1 MSTPSTTPRWRRA
14 LAVLRPSHSHTA
26 FTATLLLMS
35 SVMASRVIGLV
46 KTKYIAYLLGRTA
59 AADAFNAAFQL
70 PDMLSYFLIG
80 GAASITFVT
89 MLTRY
94 RDEGR
99 DAEGERAMSVI
110 LTTMALVLGTA
121 IVLAEFAAPALVRLL
136 LHGFENDPS
145 KAALCV
151 HLTRILFP
159 AQLFFLAGGVFAAVL
174 LARKQF
180 AVQAVTPLI
189 YNCGIIAGGVVLY
202 RQFGVSALALGAV
215 AGAFLGPFSSLNAVW
230 AHRAGMR
237 YRPILDWS
245 NPGLHEWVR
254 MSIPLMLGVSLVS
267 ADNWI
272 INYFASHTGG
282 AISLL
287 TYAKQVFNVPVSL
300 GQAAG
305 AASLP
310 FLASLYGKPDR
321 GPFSRTVNSSVSRIL
336 AFSLLLTGFLIAMA
350 LPAVDVVLR
359 GGAFHR
365 IDSGAMALYFAI
377 FSISLC
383 LWSAQAIY
391 ARAFYAAGNTLTPMI
406 AGTIVTVVSLPIYWS
421 LYKSF
426 GPAGLAIAS
435 DIGILIQ
442 TLTLA
447 VLLHRRR
454 MVSLGG
460 LEYSE
465 LLRSIVAAGVGY
477 AALVALRHFAP
488 TTSRQRE
495 LGLLLVATPGRV
507 AVSAAILKS
516 NRLGPAKTASLT
528 LRKTEGGL
536 TSCTLSSSICRL
548 VYA

>member
-1 MSTPSTTPRWRRA
+1 MASSSTTPRWRRA
-14 LAVLRPSHSHTA
+14 LTVLRPSHSHTA

-46 KTKYIAYLLGRTA
+46 KTKYIAYLLGRSA

-94 RDEGR
+94 RDQGR

-121 IVLAEFAAPALVRLL
+121 IVLAEFAAPLLIHLL
-136 LHGFENDPS
+136 LRGFESDPA

-151 HLTRILFP
+151 HLTRILLP

-180 AVQAVTPLI
+180 TVQAVTPLI
-189 YNCGIIAGGVVLY
+189 YNCGIIFGGVLLY
-202 RQFGVSALALGAV
+202 RHFGVSALAVGAV
-215 AGAFLGPFSSLNAVW
+215 AGAFCGPFLLNAIW
-230 AHRAGMR
+230 AHRNGMR
-237 YRPILDWS
+237 YRPILDWR
-245 NPGLHEWVR
+245 NKGLHEWVR

-282 AISLL
+282 AVSLL
-287 TYAKQVFNVPVSL
+287 TYSKQLFNVPVAL

-310 FLASLYGKPDR
+310 FLASLYIRPDR
-321 GPFSRTVNSSVSRIL
+321 APFSRAVNSSVSKIL
-336 AFSLLLTGFLIAMA
+336 AFSILLTGFLIAMA
-350 LPAVDVVLR
+350 LPAVDVVFR
-359 GGAFHR
+359 GGKFHR
-365 IDSGAMALYFAI
+365 VDSAAMAIYFGI
-377 FSISLC
+377 FAVSLC

-406 AGTIVTVVSLPIYWS
+406 AGTIVTVASLPVYWS
-421 LYKSF
+421 LYRTI
-426 GPAGLAIAS
+426 GPTGLAIAS
-435 DIGILIQ
+435 DVGILIQ

-460 LEYSE
+460 LEYGE
-465 LLRSIVAAGVGY
+465 LLRSVAAGAVVY
-477 AALVALRHFAP
+477 AALEALRHFAA
-488 TTSRQRE
+488 TTSRLRE
-495 LGLLLVATPGRV
+495 LALLLAGAVIWVGISALVLKLTGSALPGQL
-507 AVSAAILKS
+507 VSRFSA
-516 NRLGPAKTASLT
+516 RKTA
-528 LRKTEGGL
+528 
-536 TSCTLSSSICRL
+536 
-548 VYA
+548 

>member
-1 MSTPSTTPRWRRA
+1 M
-14 LAVLRPSHSHTA
+14 LRPSHRHTA
-26 FTATLLLMS
+26 FTATILLMGS
-35 SVMASRVIGLV
+35 AMASRVIGLV

-70 PDMLSYFLIG
+70 PDMIAYFLVG

-94 RDEGR
+94 RDAGR
-99 DAEGERAMSVI
+99 EDEGERSMSVI
-110 LTTMALVLGTA
+110 LTTMALVLGLA
-121 IVLAEFAAPALVRLL
+121 ILAAEFLAPLYVRAL
-136 LHGFENDPS
+136 LHGFENDPA
-145 KAALCV
+145 KAALCA
-151 HLTRILFP
+151 HLTRILLP

-174 LARKQF
+174 LVRKQF
-180 AVQAVTPLI
+180 AVQAITPLI
-189 YNCGIIAGGVVLY
+189 YNCGIIFGGVLLY
-202 RQFGVSALALGAV
+202 RHLGSSSLAIGAV
-215 AGAFLGPFSSLNAVW
+215 AGAFLGPFLLNAIW

-245 NPGLHEWVR
+245 DRGLHEWVR
-254 MSIPLMLGVSLVS
+254 MSIPLMLGVSLVT

-287 TYAKQVFNVPVSL
+287 TYAKQLFTAPVAL

-310 FLASLYGKPDR
+310 FLASLYGSGQGEGGR
-321 GPFSRTVNSSVSRIL
+321 TPFAHAVNSSVSRIL
-336 AFSLLLTGFLIAMA
+336 AFSILLSAFMISMA
-350 LPAVDVVLR
+350 LPMVDVLLR

-365 IDSGAMALYFAI
+365 ADSGTMAIYFGI

-406 AGTIVTVVSLPIYWS
+406 AGTIVTVVSLPVYWS
-421 LYKSF
+421 LYRSI
-426 GPAGLAIAS
+426 GAAGLAIAS
-435 DIGILIQ
+435 DVGILIQ

-454 MVSLGG
+454 MVALGG
-460 LEYSE
+460 LEYAE
-465 LLRSIVAAGVGY
+465 LLRSLLAAVLGY
-477 AALVALRHFAP
+477 AALVVLRRLMPAS
-488 TTSRQRE
+488 TSRLVE
-495 LGLLLVATPGRV
+495 LGLLVIATAV
-507 AVSAAILKS
+507 WIVVSALVLKLAGS
-516 NRLGPAKTASLT
+516 ALPGQLASRFR
-528 LRKTEGGL
+528 RK
-536 TSCTLSSSICRL
+536 
-548 VYA
+548 AA

>member
-1 MSTPSTTPRWRRA
+1 MPTASTNPRWRRA
-14 LAVLRPSHSHTA
+14 LTVLRPSHSHTA
-26 FTATLLLMS
+26 FTATLLLMT

-46 KTKYIAYLLGRTA
+46 KTKYIAYLMGRTA

-99 DAEGERAMSVI
+99 DVEGQRAMSVI
-110 LTTMALVLGTA
+110 LTTMVLVLGA
-121 IVLAEFAAPALVRLL
+121 AVIAAEFAAPALVHLL
-136 LHGFENDPS
+136 LRGFENDPA

-174 LARKQF
+174 MARKQF

-189 YNCGIIAGGVVLY
+189 YNCGIIFGGVLLY
-202 RQFGVSALALGAV
+202 RHYGASGLAIGAV
-215 AGAFLGPFSSLNAVW
+215 AGAFLGPFLLNAVW
-230 AHRAGMR
+230 AHRAGMQ
-237 YRPILDWS
+237 YRPILEWS
-245 NPGLHEWVR
+245 NPGLHQWVR
-254 MSIPLMLGVSLVS
+254 MSVPLMLGVSLVS

-321 GPFSRTVNSSVSRIL
+321 GPFSRAVNSSVSRIL
-336 AFSLLLTGFLIAMA
+336 AFSTLLTGFLIAMA
-350 LPAVDVVLR
+350 LPSVDVVLR

-365 IDSGAMALYFAI
+365 ADSGSMALYFAI

-391 ARAFYAAGNTLTPMI
+391 ARAFYATGNTLTPMV
-406 AGTIVTVVSLPIYWS
+406 AGTIVTIISLPVYWS
-421 LYKSF
+421 LYRSF

-460 LEYSE
+460 LEYPE
-465 LLRSIVAAGVGY
+465 LARSVLAAVVVY
-477 AALVALRHFAP
+477 MALVVLRHYAH
-488 TTSRQRE
+488 TTSRLRE
-495 LGLLLVATPGRV
+495 LALLVAASV
-507 AVSAAILKS
+507 IWIVLSAAILKLTGS
-516 NRLGPAKTASLT
+516 ALPNQLISRFGRQKPA
-528 LRKTEGGL
+528 
-536 TSCTLSSSICRL
+536 
-548 VYA
+548 

>member
-1 MSTPSTTPRWRRA
+1 MASSSTTPRWRRA
-14 LAVLRPSHSHTA
+14 LQVLRPTHSHTA

-94 RDEGR
+94 RDQGR

-110 LTTMALVLGTA
+110 LTTMGLVLGAA
-121 IVLAEFAAPALVRLL
+121 IVLTEFAAPELIRLL
-136 LHGFENDPS
+136 LRGFESDPA
-145 KAALCV
+145 KAALCI
-151 HLTRILFP
+151 HLTRILLP

-180 AVQAVTPLI
+180 TVQAVTPLI
-189 YNCGIIAGGVVLY
+189 YNCGIIFGGLLLY
-202 RQFGVSALALGAV
+202 RYFGVSALAVGAV
-215 AGAFLGPFSSLNAVW
+215 AGAFCGPFLLNAIW
-230 AHRAGMR
+230 AHRNGMR
-237 YRPILDWS
+237 FRPILEWK
-245 NPGLHEWVR
+245 NEGLREWVR

-282 AISLL
+282 AVSLL
-287 TYAKQVFNVPVSL
+287 TYSKQLFNVPVAL

-310 FLASLYGKPDR
+310 FLASLYIKPDR
-321 GPFSRTVNSSVSRIL
+321 TPFSRAVNSSVSKIL
-336 AFSLLLTGFLIAMA
+336 AFSILLTGFLIAMA
-350 LPAVDVVLR
+350 MPAVDVVFR
-359 GGAFHR
+359 GGKFHR
-365 IDSGAMALYFAI
+365 ADSGTMAVYFAI
-377 FSISLC
+377 FAISLC

-406 AGTIVTVVSLPIYWS
+406 AGTIVTAISLPVYWW
-421 LYKSF
+421 LYKTI

-447 VLLHRRR
+447 MLLHSRR

-460 LEYSE
+460 LQYGE
-465 LLRSIVAAGVGY
+465 LLRSAVAAGTVC
-477 AALVALRHFAP
+477 AVLITLRHFAP
-488 TTSRQRE
+488 TTSRLRE
-495 LGLLLVATPGRV
+495 LELLFVG
-507 AVSAAILKS
+507 AAIWVGISAGVLKVTGS
-516 NRLGPAKTASLT
+516 ALPEELLSL
-528 LRKTEGGL
+528 LRPRK
-536 TSCTLSSSICRL
+536 
-548 VYA
+548 A

>member
-1 MSTPSTTPRWRRA
+1 MSSTSTTPRWRRA
-14 LAVLRPSHSHTA
+14 LAVLRPSHSHTP

-35 SVMASRVIGLV
+35 SVMASRLIGLV
-46 KTKYIAYLLGRTA
+46 KTKYIAYLLGRSA

-94 RDEGR
+94 RDEGH

-110 LTTMALVLGTA
+110 LTTMVLVLGTA
-121 IVLAEFAAPALVRLL
+121 IILAEFAAPALVRLL
-136 LHGFENDPS
+136 LHGFENDPA

-174 LARKQF
+174 MARKQF

-189 YNCGIIAGGVVLY
+189 YNCGIIFGGVLLY
-202 RQFGVSALALGAV
+202 RHFGASGLAIGAV
-215 AGAFLGPFSSLNAVW
+215 AGAFFGPFLLNAVW
-230 AHRAGMR
+230 AHRAGMQ

-272 INYFASHTGG
+272 INYFASGTGG
-282 AISLL
+282 AVSLL
-287 TYAKQVFNVPVSL
+287 TYAKQIFTAPVSL

-310 FLASLYGKPDR
+310 FLASLYGRVDAEGRPNR
-321 GPFSRTVNSSVSRIL
+321 IPFSRAVNSSVSRIL
-336 AFSLLLTGFLIAMA
+336 AFSILLTGFLIAMA
-350 LPAVDVVLR
+350 LPTVDVILR
-359 GGAFHR
+359 GGRFHR
-365 IDSGAMALYFAI
+365 ADSGVMALYFAI

-391 ARAFYAAGNTLTPMI
+391 ARAFYAAGNTLTPMV
-406 AGTIVTVVSLPIYWS
+406 AGTIVTIASLPIYWS
-421 LYKSF
+421 LYRSF

-447 VLLHRRR
+447 ILLDRRR

-460 LEYSE
+460 LEYPE
-465 LLRSIVAAGVGY
+465 LARSILAAAAAW
-477 AALVALRHFAP
+477 AALVALRHLAP
-488 TTSRQRE
+488 TTSRLWE
-495 LGLLLVATPGRV
+495 LVLLAVATGIWV
-507 AVSAAILKS
+507 AISAAILKLTGS
-516 NRLGPAKTASLT
+516 ALPNQLLSRFAKQS
-528 LRKTEGGL
+528 
-536 TSCTLSSSICRL
+536 
-548 VYA
+548 

>member
-1 MSTPSTTPRWRRA
+1 
-14 LAVLRPSHSHTA
+14 
-26 FTATLLLMS
+26 
-35 SVMASRVIGLV
+35 
-46 KTKYIAYLLGRTA
+46 
-59 AADAFNAAFQL
+59 
-70 PDMLSYFLIG
+70 
-80 GAASITFVT
+80 
-89 MLTRY
+89 
-94 RDEGR
+94 
-99 DAEGERAMSVI
+99 MSVI
-110 LTTMALVLGTA
+110 LTTMGLVLGAA
-121 IVLAEFAAPALVRLL
+121 IVAAEFAAPALVRLL
-136 LHGFENDPS
+136 LRGFENDPS

-174 LARKQF
+174 MARKQF

-189 YNCGIIAGGVVLY
+189 YNCGIILGGVVLY
-202 RQFGVSALALGAV
+202 RQFGVSGLAIGAV
-215 AGAFLGPFSSLNAVW
+215 AGAFFGPFLLNAVW
-230 AHRAGMR
+230 AHRAGMQ
-237 YRPILDWS
+237 YRPILEWS

-310 FLASLYGKPDR
+310 FLATLFGRPDR
-321 GPFSRTVNSSVSRIL
+321 APFSRAVNSSVSRIL
-336 AFSLLLTGFLIAMA
+336 AFSILLTGFLIAMA
-350 LPAVDVVLR
+350 LPSVDVVLR

-365 IDSGAMALYFAI
+365 ADSGTMALYFGI

-406 AGTIVTVVSLPIYWS
+406 AGTVVTVISLPVYWS
-421 LYKSF
+421 LYRTM
-426 GPAGLAIAS
+426 GPAGLAVAS
-435 DIGILIQ
+435 DVGILIQ
-442 TLTLA
+442 TVTLA

-460 LEYSE
+460 LEYGE
-465 LLRSIVAAGVGY
+465 LARSVLAGAVGY

-488 TTSRQRE
+488 TTSRLRE
-495 LGLLLVATPGRV
+495 LALLAAGAAIWVG
-507 AVSAAILKS
+507 VSAVVLK
-516 NRLGPAKTASLT
+516 LT
-528 LRKTEGGL
+528 GSGL
-536 TSCTLSSSICRL
+536 PGQLMARFGRPK
-548 VYA
+548 AA

>member
-1 MSTPSTTPRWRRA
+1 
-14 LAVLRPSHSHTA
+14 
-26 FTATLLLMS
+26 MS

-94 RDEGR
+94 RDEKR

-110 LTTMALVLGTA
+110 LTTMVLVLGTA
-121 IVLAEFAAPALVRLL
+121 IVLAEFAAPVLVRLL
-136 LHGFENDPS
+136 LKGFESDPS

-174 LARKQF
+174 MARKQF

-189 YNCGIIAGGVVLY
+189 YNCGIIFGGVLLY
-202 RQFGVSALALGAV
+202 REFGVSSLALGAV
-215 AGAFLGPFSSLNAVW
+215 AGAFFGPFLLNAIW
-230 AHRAGMR
+230 AHRAGMK
-237 YRPILDWS
+237 YRPILEWS

-287 TYAKQVFNVPVSL
+287 TYAKQVFSAPVSL

-310 FLASLYGKPDR
+310 FLATLYGRADAEGRPNR
-321 GPFSRTVNSSVSRIL
+321 APFSRAVNASVSRIL
-336 AFSLLLTGFLIAMA
+336 AFSILLTGFLIAMA
-350 LPAVDVVLR
+350 LPTVDVILR

-365 IDSGAMALYFAI
+365 VDSGPMALYFAI

-426 GPAGLAIAS
+426 GPTGLAIAS
-435 DIGILIQ
+435 DVGILIQ

-447 VLLHRRR
+447 VLLDRRR

-460 LEYSE
+460 LEYPE
-465 LLRSIVAAGVGY
+465 LARSVVAAGVGY

-488 TTSRQRE
+488 TTSRLRE
-495 LGLLLVATPGRV
+495 LVLLLVASGIWFGI
-507 AVSAAILKS
+507 SALILKVTGS
-516 NRLGPAKTASLT
+516 ALPGQLMSRFA
-528 LRKTEGGL
+528 RD
-536 TSCTLSSSICRL
+536 SS
-548 VYA
+548 